1 MHDWVLGTHGGW
13 TSMAVWSDG
22 SYGAEEGIYYSFPV
36 VCCNGAYTIVQN
48 VPIGMCVLV
57 CVR

>member
-1 MHDWVLGTHGGW
+1 MRDWVLGTQGTW

-36 VCCNGAYTIVQN
+36 TCANGAYSIVQN
-48 VPIGMCVLV
+48 VPIGE
-57 CVR
+57 RSHARA